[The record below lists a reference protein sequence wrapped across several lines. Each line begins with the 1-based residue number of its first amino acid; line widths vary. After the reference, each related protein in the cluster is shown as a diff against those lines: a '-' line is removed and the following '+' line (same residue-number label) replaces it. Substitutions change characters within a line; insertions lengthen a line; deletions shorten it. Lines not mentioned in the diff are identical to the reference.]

1 MYKMISQYS
10 FYTILACALL
20 SVESF
25 AQDTTITIPKKDY
38 EEVLKYYFPSK
49 EKTNNIDIFTDRP
62 HQTETAEM
70 VPYKHFQIESGI
82 SMEIDHDGDTRNEN
96 IYYNSLL
103 MKYGIGSGMDLRV
116 GIDYLNNSA
125 FQSDSLLSKTKG
137 LSGLS
142 FGGKKFLYRGT
153 KYLPKVSLMAEMYLP
168 YFGKKEF
175 RPNFTGGTLRLL
187 CEHEIGENTELEY
200 NFGPDWGGIIPNIS
214 YFYAVSLTQKVAGPL
229 SIYGEIYGFFNE
241 NKDLSYINDFRCDA
255 GFVYLL
261 KKNLQLDLEGGIAF
275 TSPQLGYFAA
285 CGISWRVPN

>member
-10 FYTILACALL
+10 FYSLL
-20 SVESF
+20 LCLLYTLPSF
-25 AQDTTITIPKKDY
+25 AQDTTVTIPKKDF
-38 EEVLKYYFPSK
+38 EEVMKYYFPSNVK
-49 EKTNNIDIFTDRP
+49 SNNIDIFTDRP

-70 VPYKHFQIESGI
+70 VPYKHFQIESGV
-82 SMEIDHDGDTRNEN
+82 SMEIDHDGGNRNEN
-96 IYYNSLL
+96 LYYNSLL

-142 FGGKKFLYRGT
+142 FGGKKFLYRGA
-153 KYLPKVSLMAEMYLP
+153 KYLPKVSMMVELYFP

-187 CEHEIGENTELEY
+187 CEHELGKNTELEY
-200 NFGPDWGGIIPNIS
+200 NFGPDWGGTTPNVG
-214 YFYAVSLTQKVAGPL
+214 YFYAVSLTQKVFGPL
-229 SIYGEIYGFFNE
+229 SLYGEIYGFFNE
-241 NKDLSYINDFRCDA
+241 NNNLSYSNDFRCDA

-285 CGISWRVPN
+285 AGISWRIPN